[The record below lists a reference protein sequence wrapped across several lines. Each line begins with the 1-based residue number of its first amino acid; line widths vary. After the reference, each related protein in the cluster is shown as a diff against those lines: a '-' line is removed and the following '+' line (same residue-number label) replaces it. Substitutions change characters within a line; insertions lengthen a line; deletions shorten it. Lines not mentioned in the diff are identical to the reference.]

1 MRDDPGLSARFQA
14 VVPEMER
21 RFGSSALIPAKQKG
35 AAVQRLSEM
44 ELAGLEPAT
53 SWVRS
58 KLASGKFG
66 ARRLRFA
73 APSRSWSEAPLGAD
87 SGGYLPI
94 PLGFR
99 HSPRLVPESKRALR
113 RSGERPHSSAGRTS
127 ERPGLLHAGERVRAR
142 ITRRPPAVML
152 AGECLR
158 VSRSRGCRTRSS
170 RVGKEQ
176 WSTAR
181 DASRDLA
188 TT

>member
-1 MRDDPGLSARFQA
+1 
-14 VVPEMER
+14 VPEMER
-21 RFGSSALIPAKQKG
+21 DPRRSTPNTCMRE
-35 AAVQRLSEM
+35 AADVQGLLRM

-58 KLASGKFG
+58 KLPSGKFG
-66 ARRLRFA
+66 ARRWRFA
-73 APSRSWSEAPLGAD
+73 GASRSWSEAPLGAD
-87 SGGYLPI
+87 SGGYLRI

-113 RSGERPHSSAGRTS
+113 RRGERPHSSAGRTS

-152 AGECLR
+152 AEERPR
-158 VSRSRGCRTRSS
+158 VRRSRGCRTRSS

-188 TT
+188 TTQQALGPTGR